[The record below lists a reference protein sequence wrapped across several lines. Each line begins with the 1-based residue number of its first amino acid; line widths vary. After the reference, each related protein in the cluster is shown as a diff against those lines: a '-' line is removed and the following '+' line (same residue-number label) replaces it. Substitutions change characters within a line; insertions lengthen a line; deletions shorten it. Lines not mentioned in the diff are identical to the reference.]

1 MSRARPS
8 RRKNCGVRPQFY
20 AARARP
26 AQQGTPLPL
35 HCLDQIETVADLRQG
50 SVFLVEVVLFENP
63 VPADLAEFAFVAHLD
78 FAKPL

>member
-1 MSRARPS
+1 MSCARPS
-8 RRKNCGVRPQFY
+8 RRGSRGVTPRLR

-63 VPADLAEFAFVAHLD
+63 VPADLAEFTLVAHLD

>member
-1 MSRARPS
+1 MPREPD
-8 RRKNCGVRPQFY
+8 
-20 AARARP
+20 P

-35 HCLDQIETVADLRQG
+35 HGLDQIETVVDFRQG

-63 VPADLAEFAFVAHLD
+63 VPADLAEFAIVAHLD